1 MASIRKFEDLEIWQK
16 ARELN
21 QKIYPILLSLQ
32 ETRSFE
38 LKSQL
43 DGAAGSA
50 MDNISEG
57 FERDGN
63 RKFLQFLYISKGSVG
78 EVRSQLYRA
87 FDRELISKEIF
98 ESLQNDCNILAAK
111 IANFIS
117 YLQNSNY
124 RGNKYKSR
132 NIE

>member
-1 MASIRKFEDLEIWQK
+1 MASIRRFEDLEIWQK

-63 RKFLQFLYISKGSVG
+63 REFLQFLYISKGSVG
-78 EVRSQLYRA
+78 EVRFQLYRA
-87 FDRELISKEIF
+87 L
-98 ESLQNDCNILAAK
+98 
-111 IANFIS
+111 IAN
-117 YLQNSNY
+117 
-124 RGNKYKSR
+124 
-132 NIE
+132 

>member
-1 MASIRKFEDLEIWQK
+1 
-16 ARELN
+16 
-21 QKIYPILLSLQ
+21 
-32 ETRSFE
+32 
-38 LKSQL
+38 
-43 DGAAGSA
+43 

-63 RKFLQFLYISKGSVG
+63 REFLQFLYISKGSVG

-87 FDRELISKEIF
+87 MDRELISKEIF
-98 ESLQNDCNILAAK
+98 ESLQGDCNILAAK

-124 RGNKYKSR
+124 KGNKYKSR
-132 NIE
+132 SKE